1 MSSQPKDKEE
11 KPKHAINFLPPPK
24 LSHAEIKKRMIER
37 LEKRE
42 YEGIKQDLEL
52 YRLTSE
58 QISDFF
64 LKEGPKLLTWSLIGA
79 LPEGPLQLWSEV
91 ISKDVFMS
99 VLSNDNFSILRSFLK
114 VQVELERKGWQTEE
128 KEKGQIKVFS
138 ILLSVDANAISVF
151 MKENANDT
159 SLISE
164 KIKNNFAMALHQP
177 AESTSSSAAPSK

>member
-1 MSSQPKDKEE
+1 MSSPSKDKEG
-11 KPKHAINFLPPPK
+11 KPAHAVNFLPPPK

-37 LEKRE
+37 LERRE
-42 YEGIKQDLEL
+42 YGGIKQDLEL

-91 ISKDVFMS
+91 IPKDVFMS

-128 KEKGQIKVFS
+128 KEKDQIKVFS
-138 ILLSVDANAISVF
+138 ILLSIDANAISAF
-151 MKENANDT
+151 MKENANDNSLT
-159 SLISE
+159 SERIN
-164 KIKNNFAMALHQP
+164 NNFAAVLHQLT
-177 AESTSSSAAPSK
+177 ESTSSSATPQ